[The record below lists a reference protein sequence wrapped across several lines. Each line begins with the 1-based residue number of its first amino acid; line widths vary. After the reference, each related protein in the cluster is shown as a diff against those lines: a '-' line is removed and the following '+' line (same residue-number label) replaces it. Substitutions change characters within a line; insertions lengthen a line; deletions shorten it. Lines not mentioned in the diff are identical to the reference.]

1 MNIDNYMKERV
12 DEQIRWYEE
21 KAQEAQKYYRVLKTA
36 EIILAVLIPL
46 MAGYATHR
54 FIAFLIGLFGAAIVI
69 IEMMSRLNKYH
80 ENWMQYRLTG
90 ETLRYQKNL
99 FLTGSGPYSN
109 GAETME
115 NVFVKNVEG
124 ILTSDSSQLNMVKT
138 VKEEAAPAA
147 SAIEETTSAS
157 APEEPKEEA
166 EA

>member
-12 DEQIRWYEE
+12 DEQISWYEE
-21 KAQEAQKYYRVLKTA
+21 KAAEAQKYYRVLKTA
-36 EIILAVLIPL
+36 EIVLAVLIPL

-69 IEMMSRLNKYH
+69 IEVISRLNKYH

-99 FLTGSGPYSN
+99 FLTGSGPYST

-124 ILTSDSSQLNMVKT
+124 ILTADSSALGDIKT
-138 VKEEAAPAA
+138 IKKEVPAS
-147 SAIEETTSAS
+147 SAIEEKTSAS
-157 APEEPKEEA
+157 AEPAEDEA
-166 EA
+166 EEE